1 MIPRN
6 RFRLFSLF
14 IVLLAAQSGL
24 TATARDL
31 YVAGIPVADQAT
43 VSGQRLQLNG
53 SGVRTLLGFRV
64 YVAALYLP
72 MPMRDAARILD
83 GDTARRLH
91 VTLLRDTTTEQ
102 NLDALKDGLT
112 DNNTPEELAAI
123 QSEVELF
130 FSLIR
135 QVHEVPAGTRIV
147 LDYLPGSGTH
157 LKIGARSLGTIPG
170 ERFNRAVLK
179 IWLGA
184 DPIQVSLK
192 KSLLGIDSPAL

>member
-1 MIPRN
+1 M
-6 RFRLFSLF
+6 
-14 IVLLAAQSGL
+14 AQD
-24 TATARDL
+24 R
-31 YVAGIPVADQAT
+31 YVAGTPIADQVT
-43 VSGQRLQLNG
+43 VSGQRLLLNG

-83 GDTARRLH
+83 GDIARRLH

-102 NLDALKDGLT
+102 NLEALKEGLIE
-112 DNNTPEELAAI
+112 NNSQEERAAI
-123 QSEVELF
+123 QREIELF
-130 FSLIR
+130 FALIR
-135 QVHEVPAGTRIV
+135 QVHEIPAGTHIM
-147 LDYLPGSGTH
+147 LDYLPGHGT
-157 LKIGARSLGTIPG
+157 LLVIGGRRLGTIPG